1 MIKKRKIKARK
12 KKAPKIKS
20 NPIMIDGIQF
30 DSKTES
36 EYYMYLKDRG
46 DVTRIEC
53 HPSYI
58 LIPSFEIKSSITKS
72 GKSKKSAM
80 RFTPDF
86 KVTYSDGRVEVV
98 DVKGSKRAI
107 NEGFPLRKKLWEYL
121 NKQELIVVIWDKK
134 LGEWTRS

>member
-1 MIKKRKIKARK
+1 MIKNRKTKARK

-36 EYYMYLKDRG
+36 EYYMHLKGRG

-72 GKSKKSAM
+72 GKSKKAAM

-86 KVTYSDGRVEVV
+86 KVTYSDGHVEVC
-98 DVKGSKRAI
+98 DVKGHKKAI
-107 NEGFPLRKKLWEYL
+107 NEGFPIRKKLWEYL